1 MQKKEKIPIKF
12 AADENKKNLISIL
25 GICCSDESNIEFL
38 EKVLKVVYNRNASM
52 EYYKMDNDLICI
64 IRVLNSVNTE
74 DTIKKIKT
82 EINS

>member
-12 AADENKKNLISIL
+12 SADKNKKNLISII
-25 GICCSDESNIEFL
+25 GTSCSDEANIEFL
-38 EKVLKVVYNRNASM
+38 EKVLKVVYNHNASM